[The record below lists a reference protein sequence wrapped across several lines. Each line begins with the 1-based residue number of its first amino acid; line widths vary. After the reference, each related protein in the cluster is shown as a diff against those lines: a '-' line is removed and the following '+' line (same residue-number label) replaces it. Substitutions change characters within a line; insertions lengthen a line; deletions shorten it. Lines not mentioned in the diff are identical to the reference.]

1 MTRSEGPS
9 VVHANN
15 GLAPAAP
22 EQRSEHRATG
32 PEREAEIEFEAFLN
46 EHYASL
52 LSFATWWGKDPDD
65 ADDALNKV
73 MIHIGRN
80 WSTIREP
87 VAYAR
92 TAVTRAILNIR
103 RDRGAHRY
111 IPVPLDE
118 LPEQTQDT
126 CDLDRLEGQEWVDGL
141 LSKLPPTQRAV
152 LSRYLDGL
160 GMSEIAAE
168 LRKSES
174 TIRKNLQLARDRL
187 SPFVAEYDRR
197 RPRPSGEKTTRED
210 NR

>member
-1 MTRSEGPS
+1 M
-9 VVHANN
+9 VHAKK

-22 EQRSEHRATG
+22 EQRSEHRAAA
-32 PEREAEIEFEAFLN
+32 PERETEDEFEAFLN
-46 EHYASL
+46 EHYAPL
-52 LSFATWWGKDPDD
+52 LSFATWWAKDPDD
-65 ADDALNKV
+65 ADDALAKV
-73 MIHIGRN
+73 MIYIGRN

-103 RDRGAHRY
+103 RDRGANRY
-111 IPVPLDE
+111 IPVPTDE
-118 LPEQTQDT
+118 LPEQAQDT

-141 LSKLPPTQRAV
+141 LGKLPPTQRAV

-174 TIRKNLQLARDRL
+174 TIRKNLQLSRDRL
-187 SPFVAEYDRR
+187 RPFVAEYDRR
-197 RPRPSGEKTTRED
+197 KSRPSGEQTTRED